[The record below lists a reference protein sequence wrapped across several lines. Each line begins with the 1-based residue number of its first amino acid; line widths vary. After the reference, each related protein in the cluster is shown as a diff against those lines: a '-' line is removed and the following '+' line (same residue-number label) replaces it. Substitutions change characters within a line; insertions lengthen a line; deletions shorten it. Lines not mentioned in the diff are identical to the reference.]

1 MRKVM
6 ISDITMKQAVEA
18 GGYLLSFREKIELA
32 KLLDRLG
39 ASVVELGPVESPK
52 SDRLLIKSV
61 ASAVKDAVVAVPVNL
76 LDAESAAFAA
86 DALKEAR
93 HPRLV
98 VCSPVSIVQM
108 EYFLHKKP
116 EAVLSAIAARVA
128 EARALC
134 ADVEFVAQDAT
145 RADAAF
151 LARAIAVAVE
161 AGATCVTIADEAGTQ
176 LGDEFK
182 QLVGEVRASL
192 PDGIALGVACANTL
206 FMADANAV
214 AAIEAGADEV
224 KASAC
229 GSFVTSLPNLARIL
243 KAKEGTLAVT
253 TSVRTTELERVIAQ
267 IVRMCETQRSASSPF
282 DAGVR
287 DAADDDIAFTAHDTS
302 DAVAHAVEA
311 LGYDLSE
318 EDVAK
323 VYAAFQ
329 QVAARKDTI
338 TAKELDAIVAT
349 EALQVPQTYRLESYV
364 INSGNTIMATSHMRL
379 RKDDVV
385 LDAVALGDGPVDAA
399 FLAIEQIVGH
409 HYELDDFQIRA
420 VTEGREALGE
430 TVIRLRAADGRVY
443 SGRGLSTDVIGSSI
457 LAYVAAVNKIVWE
470 EADAQ

>member
-1 MRKVM
+1 MRTIR
-6 ISDITMKQAVEA
+6 ISDVTMKQGVEA
-18 GGYLLSFREKIELA
+18 GGYSLSFREKIELA

-39 ASVVELGPVESPK
+39 ASVVELGAVANPK

-61 ASAVKDAVVAVPVNL
+61 ASAVRGAVVAVPVNL
-76 LDAESAAFAA
+76 LDADSVAFVW
-86 DALKEAR
+86 DALSGAA
-93 HPRLV
+93 HPRLQ
-98 VCSPVSIVQM
+98 VCSPVSVVQM

-116 EAVLSAIAARVA
+116 QAVLDAIALRVA
-128 EARALC
+128 EARAVC

-151 LARAIAVAVE
+151 LASAIYAAVT
-161 AGATCVTIADEAGTQ
+161 AGATLVTITDEAGSQ
-176 LGDEFK
+176 LADEFG
-182 QLVGEVRASL
+182 QMVAAVREALPEGVG
-192 PDGIALGVACANTL
+192 LGVACSNAL
-206 FMADANAV
+206 FMADAASI

-229 GSFVTSLPNLARIL
+229 GALTASLPNIARIL
-243 KAKEGTLAVT
+243 DAKGASLAA
-253 TSVRTTELERVIAQ
+253 TSTVRTVELDRIVAQ
-267 IVRMCETQRSASSPF
+267 IAWMCETQRSAGSPF
-282 DAGVR
+282 DTGVR
-287 DAADDDIAFTAHDTS
+287 DDDQTTFTAHDTR
-302 DAVAHAVEA
+302 DDVARAITA

-323 VYAAFQ
+323 VYAAFT
-329 QVAARKDTI
+329 QVAARKETI
-338 TAKELDAIVAT
+338 SAKELDAIVAT

-379 RKDDVV
+379 AKGGEI
-385 LDAVALGDGPVDAA
+385 LDSVALGDGPVDAS

-430 TVIRLRAADGRVY
+430 TVIRLRADDGRVY

-470 EADAQ
+470 EAEA